1 MTGAAL
7 LFGTACTPDDYDL
20 ASPDISADDLVEG
33 IAFTIEHDTNNPNI
47 VYLHSLL
54 DSKYTIAWETPQ
66 GRYVSSD
73 ATLKMPFSGD
83 YQVKMAVSTR
93 GGYVWSN
100 PATFSIADFCDEFV
114 SHYLWKR
121 VSGGVGQSKTWQLDL
136 GLLED
141 GSTKTTFFGAPHWY
155 FNGNYTWD
163 HLHAATEDEETN
175 DNFLDNDDWEKSMA
189 INPDEVPV
197 DNDNDEANWYWP
209 ATYSGNEWMCD
220 LKNYGYMTLDLINGA
235 NVTITDAAGNVV
247 GKGTYMLDPDEHTIT
262 FSDVYPLNT
271 DSSTNRTF
279 KLIYLSDN
287 GMCII
292 PIYDGCCT
300 SLNYITKDYF
310 EGYQP
315 EVNKSLP
322 DGWFQSFNNQNLYGS
337 WKLDETVPFDWFTL
351 DGERTNKYTNF
362 SSSISSDVANVTF
375 KVNSPELGLYTAKD
389 INENEYSGNFTVSSD
404 GTLTFDGGLGTST
417 IADGITH
424 SAGSNNTLKV
434 LDVTFDDLG
443 RISDI
448 WLGKAETDYKGNE
461 IEYLGYHYVA
471 VLGGSDKTTYKTIL
485 QCFDTGWA
493 FYDSETLY
501 IDSEGTYTLTSYVD
515 GFDAYGIF
523 LDSYKLLG
531 DHPNCDIKIT
541 DIKVDGTSIAFDDSE
556 ISRGAGDLTTTAR
569 RYILNPWNE
578 VSAATTP
585 LYTGA
590 KSSISVTIQVSFDT
604 GSAFVPATDAA
615 GVKQFRK
622 QVSKRIRR

>member
-1 MTGAAL
+1 
-7 LFGTACTPDDYDL
+7 
-20 ASPDISADDLVEG
+20 
-33 IAFTIEHDTNNPNI
+33 
-47 VYLHSLL
+47 
-54 DSKYTIAWETPQ
+54 
-66 GRYVSSD
+66 
-73 ATLKMPFSGD
+73 
-83 YQVKMAVSTR
+83 
-93 GGYVWSN
+93 
-100 PATFSIADFCDEFV
+100 
-114 SHYLWKR
+114 
-121 VSGGVGQSKTWQLDL
+121 
-136 GLLED
+136 
-141 GSTKTTFFGAPHWY
+141 
-155 FNGNYTWD
+155 
-163 HLHAATEDEETN
+163 
-175 DNFLDNDDWEKSMA
+175 
-189 INPDEVPV
+189 
-197 DNDNDEANWYWP
+197 
-209 ATYSGNEWMCD
+209 
-220 LKNYGYMTLDLINGA
+220 
-235 NVTITDAAGNVV
+235 
-247 GKGTYMLDPDEHTIT
+247 
-262 FSDVYPLNT
+262 
-271 DSSTNRTF
+271 
-279 KLIYLSDN
+279 
-287 GMCII
+287 MCII